1 MRAFAIASVLL
12 LCGACTKTPE
22 PTPGPTPTPGKVTDL
37 PGHESLRHDTSHK
50 EGPRTLSA
58 ESYIRSYLFLFGG
71 LSPLDTQTALRASGT
86 TTQDNTLFDAWNDYL
101 GALGMPDY
109 RDDIARSTQ
118 TNALML
124 AAFERI
130 GVALCD
136 RAAER
141 DLKTGTAPSII
152 FTFQKTATLPTRT
165 EFDTRF
171 DVLHRR
177 FLGYPAKLAPT
188 DRGTRFFTLFTN
200 ASGTGSDAG
209 VRLTGQ
215 DAGWTAVCYG
225 LIRHPEFHLY

>member
-1 MRAFAIASVLL
+1 
-12 LCGACTKTPE
+12 
-22 PTPGPTPTPGKVTDL
+22 L

-71 LSPLDTQTALRASGT
+71 LSPIDTQAALRASGT
-86 TTQDNTLFDAWNDYL
+86 ANQDNTLFDAWNDYL

-141 DLKTGTAPSII
+141 DLKAGTTPAIL
-152 FTFQKTATLPTRT
+152 FAFQKTASLPTRA
-165 EFDTRF
+165 EFDARF

-200 ASGTGSDAG
+200 ASATGADAG

-215 DAGWTAVCYG
+215 DAGWDAVCYG